1 MEAHHEYRVHA
12 FGAGGRNGVVHAEGV
27 LSSISFSA
35 PPEFLGEPGRW
46 TPEHFLVAAV
56 ASCFVSTFSGIA
68 EKSCLGFASFNLEAE
83 GVLGNE
89 DGIWRFTEIKLRPVV
104 TVLKEEDRDRVIRL
118 LEKAEKSCLIARS
131 LPFKVT
137 LFPAVKIEEEL
148 SVPARVT
155 LMKSTPEH
163 EKAICALDGSAQG
176 TKSEGLYPTRGLDA
190 KRIGDLLKLP
200 VN

>member
-1 MEAHHEYRVHA
+1 MEKKMESHHEYRIQA

-27 LSSISFSA
+27 LSCISFSA

-68 EKSCLGFASFNLEAE
+68 EKSRLEFASFNLDAE
-83 GVLGNE
+83 GLLGSA

-104 TVLKEEDRDRVIRL
+104 TVLKEEDRDRAIRL

-131 LPFKVT
+131 LQFKVT
-137 LFPAVKIEEEL
+137 LVPAVKVEVEL
-148 SVPARVT
+148 AVPAR
-155 LMKSTPEH
+155 
-163 EKAICALDGSAQG
+163 I
-176 TKSEGLYPTRGLDA
+176 
-190 KRIGDLLKLP
+190 
-200 VN
+200 

>member
-12 FGAGGRNGVVHAEGV
+12 FGAGGRNGVVSAEGV

-56 ASCFVSTFSGIA
+56 ASCFVSTFSGMA
-68 EKSCLGFASFNLEAE
+68 EKSRLEFASFDMDAE

-104 TVLKEEDRDRVIRL
+104 AILDEVDRDRIIRL
-118 LEKAEKSCLIARS
+118 LEKAQKSCLIARS
-131 LPFKVT
+131 LQCKVV
-137 LFPAVKIEEEL
+137 LFPAVKIQEEF
-148 SVPARVT
+148 SVPAGV
-155 LMKSTPEH
+155 
-163 EKAICALDGSAQG
+163 
-176 TKSEGLYPTRGLDA
+176 
-190 KRIGDLLKLP
+190 
-200 VN
+200 